1 MTFGDQNGTELSTIR
16 GRDYPGVRQ
25 FSIFLEN
32 RVGALLDLVRR
43 IEASGNRIVAVSVV
57 DSADCAVIRLILSDP
72 ERGVETLKQ
81 AKLAF
86 FECNLLLVQLPPGNA
101 PVGKVCKALL
111 AAEINIHYAYPLMV
125 GSASHRPVLAIH
137 VDDQDTGSQT
147 LEREGFTVLSE
158 SDLEAD

>member
-1 MTFGDQNGTELSTIR
+1 MTFGDQGGTELSTLR

-43 IEASGNRIVAVSVV
+43 IEASGNRIVALTVV

-72 ERGVETLKQ
+72 ERAAETLKL

-101 PVGKVCKALL
+101 PLGKVCKALL
-111 AAEINIHYAYPLMV
+111 AAEINIHYAYPLMI

>member
-1 MTFGDQNGTELSTIR
+1 MTFGDQGGTELSTLR

-43 IEASGNRIVAVSVV
+43 IEASGNRIVALTVV

-72 ERGVETLKQ
+72 ERAAETLKL

-101 PVGKVCKALL
+101 PLGKVCKALL
-111 AAEINIHYAYPLMV
+111 AAEINIHYAYPLLLHPHGPTLAISV
-125 GSASHRPVLAIH
+125 DDSVLAA
-137 VDDQDTGSQT
+137 Q
-147 LEREGFTVLSE
+147 VLLRKQFKLIGE
-158 SDLEAD
+158 SDLK

>member
-1 MTFGDQNGTELSTIR
+1 MTFGHEGGTELSTLR

-43 IEASGNRIVAVSVV
+43 IEASGNRIVAMTVV

-72 ERGVETLKQ
+72 ERAAETLKL
-81 AKLAF
+81 AKLPF
-86 FECNLLLVQLPPGNA
+86 LECNLLLVQLPPGNS
-101 PVGKVCKALL
+101 PLGKVCKALL
-111 AAEINIHYAYPLMV
+111 AAEINIHYAYPLMI

-158 SDLEAD
+158 GDLEAD

>member
-1 MTFGDQNGTELSTIR
+1 MTFGDQGGTELSTLR

-43 IEASGNRIVAVSVV
+43 IEASGNRIVAMTVV
-57 DSADCAVIRLILSDP
+57 DSIDCAVIRLILSDP
-72 ERGVETLKQ
+72 ERAAETLK
-81 AKLAF
+81 LANLPF
-86 FECNLLLVQLPPGNA
+86 LESNLLLVQLPPGNS
-101 PVGKVCKALL
+101 PLGKVCKALL
-111 AAEINIHYAYPLMV
+111 SAEINIHYAYPLMI

-158 SDLEAD
+158 GDLEAD

>member
-1 MTFGDQNGTELSTIR
+1 MTYGDQGGTELSTLR

-43 IEASGNRIVAVSVV
+43 IEASGNRIVAMTVV
-57 DSADCAVIRLILSDP
+57 DSIDCAVIRLILSDP
-72 ERGVETLKQ
+72 ERAAETLKL
-81 AKLAF
+81 AKLPF
-86 FECNLLLVQLPPGNA
+86 LESNLLLVQLPPGNS
-101 PVGKVCKALL
+101 PLGKVCKALL
-111 AAEINIHYAYPLMV
+111 SAEINIHYAYPLMI

-147 LEREGFTVLSE
+147 LEREGFSVLSE
-158 SDLEAD
+158 GDLEAD

>member
-1 MTFGDQNGTELSTIR
+1 MTFGDQGGTELSTLR

-43 IEASGNRIVAVSVV
+43 IEASGNRIVAMTVV

-72 ERGVETLKQ
+72 ERAVETLKL

-86 FECNLLLVQLPPGNA
+86 FECNLLLVQLPQGNA
-101 PVGKVCKALL
+101 PIGKVCKALL
-111 AAEINIHYAYPLMV
+111 TAEINIHYAYPLMI

-137 VDDQDTGSQT
+137 VDDQDTGAQT

-158 SDLEAD
+158 GDLETD